1 MSKPVVLDTDAGGE
15 AVDFWD
21 CAVALVQLLVERVS
35 IRHQATG
42 TAIQPLPDTTVI
54 LEQLPLPNV
63 LQEPSSL
70 MRDDQA
76 ASSAPKELLLL
87 RLE

>member
-15 AVDFWD
+15 DVDFSD
-21 CAVALVQLLVERVS
+21 CAVALVLLLVERAS
-35 IRHQATG
+35 IRLLETG

-54 LEQLPLPNV
+54 LEPLPLPNV

-70 MRDDQA
+70 MRDNQV